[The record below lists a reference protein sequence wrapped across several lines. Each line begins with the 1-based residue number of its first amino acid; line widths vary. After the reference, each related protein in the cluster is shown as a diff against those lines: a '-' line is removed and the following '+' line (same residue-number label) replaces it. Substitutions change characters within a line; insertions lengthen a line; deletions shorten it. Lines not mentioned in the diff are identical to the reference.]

1 MFEFIAFDSFGV
13 KSMCTKIISED
24 LNILID
30 PGIAIETNSFPL
42 PLLDRMTLV
51 RRYERKIKNAMKD
64 CDIIILTHYHYD
76 HHIPEGDLYRGKKL
90 LIKHP
95 IENINKS
102 QKNRA
107 KYLLSQVSAEIS
119 YADSH
124 EFNFGNTKIRFTK
137 PLWHGVKNTRLGF
150 VVATIIEH
158 EKKIFYTSDLGGPLV
173 EEYAD
178 IIIEEAPNVLI
189 LDGPATYLLGY
200 LMSYEN
206 LEKSIANLK
215 KIIENVDF
223 ELMILDHHLLRD
235 YRYPDL
241 LSDVYETARNLGKR
255 VISAAERVGKKPTV
269 LEGYGKFGPTK
280 WKEWKTAT

>member
-1 MFEFIAFDSFGV
+1 MLEFVAFDSFGV
-13 KSMCTKIISED
+13 KSMCTKIVSED
-24 LNILID
+24 LRILID

-51 RRYERKIKNAMKD
+51 RRYERRIRNAVKD
-64 CDIIILTHYHYD
+64 CDVIILTHYHYD

-95 IENINKS
+95 TENINKS

-107 KYLLSQVSAEIS
+107 RYLLSQVNAEIS
-119 YADSH
+119 HADSH
-124 EFNFGNTKIRFTK
+124 EFNFGNTKIRFTE

-150 VVATIIEH
+150 VIATIIEH
-158 EKKIFYTSDLGGPLV
+158 EKKIFYTSDLDGPLLG
-173 EEYAD
+173 EYVD
-178 IIIEEAPNVLI
+178 MIIEEAPDVLI
-189 LDGPATYLLGY
+189 VDGPATYLLGY
-200 LMSYEN
+200 IMSYKN

-241 LSDVYETARNLGKR
+241 LSDVYETARNLDKK
-255 VISAAERVGKKPTV
+255 VISAAEHVGKRPMV
-269 LEGYGKFGPTK
+269 LEGYEKFGPTK
-280 WKEWKTAT
+280 WKEWKKA